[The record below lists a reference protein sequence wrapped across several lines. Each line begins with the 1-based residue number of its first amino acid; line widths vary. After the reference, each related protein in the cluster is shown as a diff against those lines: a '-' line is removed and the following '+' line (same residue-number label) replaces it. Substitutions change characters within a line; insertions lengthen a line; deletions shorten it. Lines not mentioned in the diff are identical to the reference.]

1 MTNEQRMIVSALRA
15 QGMGYG
21 AIARKVGISEN
32 TVKSFCRRNAQKED
46 KPVTGADEHQCL
58 CCGTPVAQNAGRKEK
73 KFCSD
78 KCRNKWWNAHLDKVD
93 RRAIREV
100 TCAGCGKTFRFMGR
114 LRGSTA
120 AMTATSGTG
129 SEVARM
135 SKEQMRQE
143 KLYQATMSMVR
154 KMLAEGLITEEEY
167 RQIDTMFL
175 EKYHPLF
182 GTLFSEIC

>member
-78 KCRNKWWNAHLDKVD
+78 KCRNKWWNAHLVGPQRFTLKAT
-93 RRAIREV
+93 RRKGGFFYE
-100 TCAGCGKTFRFMGR
+100 CGIFGKRV
-114 LRGSTA
+114 S
-120 AMTATSGTG
+120 
-129 SEVARM
+129 
-135 SKEQMRQE
+135 SK
-143 KLYQATMSMVR
+143 LSN
-154 KMLAEGLITEEEY
+154 GP
-167 RQIDTMFL
+167 
-175 EKYHPLF
+175 PL
-182 GTLFSEIC
+182 

>member
-58 CCGTPVAQNAGRKEK
+58 CCGAPVAQNAGRKEK

-78 KCRNKWWNAHLDKVD
+78 KCRNQWWNSHQSEIKKEAYYTLV
-93 RRAIREV
+93 
-100 TCAGCGKTFRFMGR
+100 CQFCGKEFESYGNQRRKFCSRECYGNHR
-114 LRGSTA
+114 KKLAGKVF
-120 AMTATSGTG
+120 SG
-129 SEVARM
+129 
-135 SKEQMRQE
+135 
-143 KLYQATMSMVR
+143 
-154 KMLAEGLITEEEY
+154 
-167 RQIDTMFL
+167 
-175 EKYHPLF
+175 
-182 GTLFSEIC
+182 

>member
-93 RRAIREV
+93 RRVIREV
-100 TCAGCGKTFRFMGR
+100 TCAGCGKTFRFMDR
-114 LRGSTA
+114 RRGSTA
-120 AMTATSGTG
+120 VMCATSGTG
-129 SEVARM
+129 SEAARM

-143 KLYQATMSMVR
+143 KLYQVTMSMVR

>member
-15 QGMGYG
+15 QGIGYG

-32 TVKSFCRRNAQKED
+32 TVKSFCRRNAQSPAQTSIGVFAAERLWHRTSAERKRSSAL
-46 KPVTGADEHQCL
+46 TSAGTNG
-58 CCGTPVAQNAGRKEK
+58 GTPTSIRLTAGRYGR
-73 KFCSD
+73 SLALAAV
-78 KCRNKWWNAHLDKVD
+78 RL
-93 RRAIREV
+93 
-100 TCAGCGKTFRFMGR
+100 FRFMGR
-114 LRGSTA
+114 RRGNTA
-120 AMTATSGTG
+120 AMHATSGTG

-135 SKEQMRQE
+135 SKEQMTNE

-154 KMLAEGLITEEEY
+154 RMLAEGLITEEEY

-182 GTLFSEIC
+182 GTLCSEIC

>member
-1 MTNEQRMIVSALRA
+1 VTNEQRMIVSSLRA

-93 RRAIREV
+93 RRVIREV
-100 TCAGCGKTFRFMGR
+100 TCAGCGKTFSVYGQAGEEVLQPCVLHPAPVRR
-114 LRGSTA
+114 RRG
-120 AMTATSGTG
+120 
-129 SEVARM
+129 
-135 SKEQMRQE
+135 
-143 KLYQATMSMVR
+143 
-154 KMLAEGLITEEEY
+154 
-167 RQIDTMFL
+167 
-175 EKYHPLF
+175 
-182 GTLFSEIC
+182 